1 MSSILT
7 ALAAQET
14 KLYEIAEGLKGSM
27 EAKEQWLKEAGIFD
41 EYTKL
46 HRRYFELLEQT
57 DSADLQLE
65 ALKRLVFLNWYMY
78 TEPSIYTGI
87 NELDEVVVAASYL
100 WLDRYI
106 IEGKLDQEFTWMLSY
121 YSCWEYA
128 ILCYSEPN
136 LKALTQFVN
145 AVDTNV
151 LHIPV
156 HQLPIGVMDK
166 RGQMGHYW
174 KSCSVE
180 VKEG

>member
-1 MSSILT
+1 MINTLDV
-7 ALAAQET
+7 LAAQEV
-14 KLYEIAEGLKGSM
+14 KLYGTAKGLEGSM

-57 DSADLQLE
+57 GSADLQLE

-78 TEPSIYTGI
+78 AEPSIYTEI

-106 IEGKLDQEFTWMLSY
+106 MEGKLDQEFTWMLSY

-128 ILCYSEPN
+128 ILGYSKPN
-136 LKALTQFVN
+136 LKALTQFVTLLIRMFFTSRC
-145 AVDTNV
+145 TNS
-151 LHIPV
+151 
-156 HQLPIGVMDK
+156 Q
-166 RGQMGHYW
+166 
-174 KSCSVE
+174 
-180 VKEG
+180 